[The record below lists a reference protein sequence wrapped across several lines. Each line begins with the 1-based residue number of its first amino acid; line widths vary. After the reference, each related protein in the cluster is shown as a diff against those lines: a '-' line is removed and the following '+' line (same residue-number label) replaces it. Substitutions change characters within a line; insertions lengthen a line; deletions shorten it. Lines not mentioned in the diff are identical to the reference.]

1 VPEAAYLFRT
11 KTEGSMNS
19 QAYIREIPGAKTA
32 VLMIH
37 GIVGTPEHFAML
49 YPYVP
54 EDWSI
59 YSIRLAGHGGSVED
73 FAAASMR
80 SGSSRPR
87 SGSPGCASGMKRS

>member
-1 VPEAAYLFRT
+1 
-11 KTEGSMNS
+11 MNS

-59 YSIRLAGHGGSVED
+59 YSIRLAGHGG
-73 FAAASMR
+73 R
-80 SGSSRPR
+80 NNNQYH
-87 SGSPGCASGMKRS
+87 